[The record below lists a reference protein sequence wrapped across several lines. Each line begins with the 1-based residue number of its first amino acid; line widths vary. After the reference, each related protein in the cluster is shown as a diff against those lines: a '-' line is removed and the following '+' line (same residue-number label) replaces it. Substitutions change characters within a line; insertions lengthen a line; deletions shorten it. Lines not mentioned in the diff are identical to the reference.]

1 MPLITCMCPFFVF
14 LAISIRLLSPFS
26 IRQKMIWTNQ
36 HDILLCREILVEEPY
51 KFKHGSRE
59 RGQCWNRIANAL
71 SRIEKPSSR
80 FVTSCARLG
89 DDALTAL
96 VSGPCAAS
104 SWAASWIVNSL
115 VSWTQRRRRERFG
128 LVCALQAKRSC
139 ILLVAVLNWF
149 PTQSTV
155 HISIINHLTN
165 VFTYPLVE
173 VHNIWHWQK
182 KP

>member
-26 IRQKMIWTNQ
+26 IWQKMIWTNQ

-80 FVTSCARLG
+80 FVTSCAGLG

-115 VSWTQRRRRERFG
+115 MLAREDCKHSPRPIRSM
-128 LVCALQAKRSC
+128 VKRSAPKQDPC
-139 ILLVAVLNWF
+139 FMPQVTLLPFECTQFRGQNWVLF
-149 PTQSTV
+149 
-155 HISIINHLTN
+155 
-165 VFTYPLVE
+165 
-173 VHNIWHWQK
+173 
-182 KP
+182 